1 MTELARDQPATQRVI
16 AAHSL
21 AVIITMADAAA
32 LKHRSDP
39 ARAAETMEQ
48 VSEVGRQALCETRR
62 LVGVLGTDVAEGVAP
77 SPASTRP
84 EAPGPP

>member
-16 AAHSL
+16 
-21 AVIITMADAAA
+21 
-32 LKHRSDP
+32 SDP

-62 LVGVLGTDVAEGVAP
+62 LVGVLRSDVAEGFAP